1 MIQIIFAPFFEL
13 SIIRANEIAADKS
26 SFVVSP
32 IHCSELNSEDFF
44 FKFFDSKIVVNCKK
58 LRTKNVT

>member
-13 SIIRANEIAADKS
+13 SIIRANKIAADKS
-26 SFVVSP
+26 SFVFSP
-32 IHCSELNSEDFF
+32 IHCSEFRRTFF
-44 FKFFDSKIVVNCKK
+44 LFDSKIVVNCKK